1 MKQRIRLIQPV
12 RRSHT
17 YEANTVLHTGLHTGG
32 PQARWMT
39 DLSIAK
45 NNIDNTCQRAA
56 LHRRPASRAFSVR
69 DDARSA
75 STHARVT
82 AHNEFSAAQRCAECR
97 HTNLSPR
104 DGAYAAKPLPPW
116 CGRARLVHCRSEVSA
131 TASRRTDARTAN
143 GQRPAEAS
151 LVVVVRPLVI
161 FFESLPGHYSTS
173 LSSSAGTG
181 ELHPARAPNSRT
193 PNPSKR
199 IRPPALSCFQV
210 VGMPWPTATTRAQDE
225 I

>member
-1 MKQRIRLIQPV
+1 MLHRLDRASYARMKQRIRLIQPV

-56 LHRRPASRAFSVR
+56 LHRRPASRAFSVT

-104 DGAYAAKPLPPW
+104 DGAYAAKPLTPW
-116 CGRARLVHCRSEVSA
+116 CGRARLVHCSSSFGTLPQRSIGDSEQTDGRSHSKW
-131 TASRRTDARTAN
+131 TASGR
-143 GQRPAEAS
+143 GFS
-151 LVVVVRPLVI
+151 CCCC
-161 FFESLPGHYSTS
+161 ST
-173 LSSSAGTG
+173 LSDF
-181 ELHPARAPNSRT
+181 L
-193 PNPSKR
+193 
-199 IRPPALSCFQV
+199 
-210 VGMPWPTATTRAQDE
+210 
-225 I
+225 